1 MRLGEKGASRV
12 PESIRAELDAV
23 DDAIAGGQ
31 AAAGMEELALL
42 THELRAMRPDEDTDF
57 AAALDAWA
65 AAGFPRDERP
75 GLGPPAPGRPGLG
88 ARLAFLRPRRLA
100 PVAVA
105 LAGVVV
111 AAVAISQVRD
121 IGGGPENG
129 PIAAREPAAANF
141 SESGDDAVSPTA
153 LEREASAERDASALR
168 SGLDSRDS
176 LAQLGSAK
184 AVAGDRVALNSG
196 QGPLRGVE
204 SRKVE
209 RDASLTL
216 TAPGDEV
223 QEVTNDAI
231 STVRGHG
238 GVVLSSNSS
247 SSGDAAQ
254 ATLQLVVPSVKL
266 DTVISDL
273 SGLADVKALSEAS
286 QDITRPFVKSKDV
299 VADLR
304 AERRGVRGAL
314 EAATTQEEIDQL
326 QARLESLQGAIA
338 RAEAEFEKVQK
349 RARLSDLTVQIT
361 SEGAAKRDWSFSD
374 ALDDAGKVLTV
385 AAGVALISAAVLIP
399 LALIAAIAF
408 MLVSWASH
416 RSRERALDAD

>member
-1 MRLGEKGASRV
+1 MRLGEKDASRV

-42 THELRAMRPDEDTDF
+42 THELRAMRPDEDADF

-100 PVAVA
+100 PVAIG

-153 LEREASAERDASALR
+153 LEREASAERDAGALR
-168 SGLDSRDS
+168 YGQGSRDS
-176 LAQLGSAK
+176 LAQLDS

-231 STVRGHG
+231 ATVRGHG

-361 SEGAAKRDWSFSD
+361 SEGAAKGDWSFSD
-374 ALDDAGKVLTV
+374 AIDDAGKVLTV